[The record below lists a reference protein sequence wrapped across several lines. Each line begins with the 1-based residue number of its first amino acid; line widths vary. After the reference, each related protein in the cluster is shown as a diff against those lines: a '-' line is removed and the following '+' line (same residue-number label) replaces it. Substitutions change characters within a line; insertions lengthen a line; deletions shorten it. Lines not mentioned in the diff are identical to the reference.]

1 MAGALGMLLGAG
13 LQYASGYA
21 NEKLQQKQQQET
33 AAHSAMQDA
42 LANTPG
48 FAETP
53 EGQKAL
59 KNMVGPEYAP
69 IVASAL
75 KFKHQMMQKAQQE
88 YEGAMGGGGG
98 SAAPSAST
106 QMVGAAGGGGRF
118 SQPQQIVRQAPNQM
132 PPMSVT
138 GPNSPPEP
146 TSVGTAPQPTNG
158 SAMPND
164 PATLRDWADRG
175 ERFLGS
181 PEAANSGFSKEQLD
195 VMKNHVTELRNQA
208 KEIETQ
214 TQHQQFHEDTEADR
228 AQTRQMQ
235 LQNHQDMLGLHQQAL
250 AAQEQQRQFMQQMAT
265 AKSDED
271 RNVHFQNASKN
282 LATQTANIA
291 KMLTSSTPSD
301 PATIKSL
308 LDQRNAQAREL
319 KAQADKNKID
329 YDPDQFKPLTTRS
342 APGWLKTYS
351 QGIIGGDKTTIETD
365 DSAGAAKGTGSA
377 PTTSKSGKPMAMGPD
392 GKMHYVE

>member
-21 NEKLQQKQQQET
+21 NEKLQQKQQQEAT
-33 AAHSAMQDA
+33 AHSAMQDA

-195 VMKNHVTELRNQA
+195 VMKNHVTELRDRA
-208 KEIETQ
+208 KEIET
-214 TQHQQFHEDTEADR
+214 
-228 AQTRQMQ
+228 
-235 LQNHQDMLGLHQQAL
+235 
-250 AAQEQQRQFMQQMAT
+250 EQQRALYDSPEAKAKAT
-265 AKSDED
+265 TATTQAKIDTENSP
-271 RNVHFQNASKN
+271 AN
-282 LATQTANIA
+282 LAT
-291 KMLTSSTPSD
+291 
-301 PATIKSL
+301 
-308 LDQRNAQAREL
+308 RERAQAGIGAARAGAAARSKLAPDIVKGEVDLQRQKSTAEAEAKAAVASKVGKPWTPKDGAQLRSTISASVDREMTSPSMVGKL
-319 KAQADKNKID
+319 FSGASLDEKKAEID
-329 YDPDQFKPLTTRS
+329 RRMLALGVLPDGQRIS
-342 APGWLKTYS
+342 DVHGAEVGY
-351 QGIIGGDKTTIETD
+351 DKTTGKISGYVD
-365 DSAGAAKGTGSA
+365 GTGQWH
-377 PTTSKSGKPMAMGPD
+377 D
-392 GKMHYVE
+392 I

>member
-21 NEKLQQKQQQET
+21 NEKLQQKQQQEA

-69 IVASAL
+69 MRDERAQVQASNDG
-75 KFKHQMMQKAQQE
+75 
-88 YEGAMGGGGG
+88 EGTAGIRKEVMGGGGG

-164 PATLRDWADRG
+164 PATLRDTADRS
-175 ERFLGS
+175 ERWLSGS
-181 PEAANSGFSKEQLD
+181 EAQELIANGMLTKTQVEMGKAHIAQLR
-195 VMKNHVTELRNQA
+195 EQA
-208 KEIETQ
+208 KEIET
-214 TQHQQFHEDTEADR
+214 
-228 AQTRQMQ
+228 
-235 LQNHQDMLGLHQQAL
+235 
-250 AAQEQQRQFMQQMAT
+250 EQQRALYDSPEAKAKAT
-265 AKSDED
+265 TATTQAKIDTENSP
-271 RNVHFQNASKN
+271 AN
-282 LATQTANIA
+282 LAT
-291 KMLTSSTPSD
+291 
-301 PATIKSL
+301 
-308 LDQRNAQAREL
+308 RERAQAGIGAARGGAEARSKLAPDIVKGEVDLQRQKSTAEAEAKAAVASKVGKPWTPKDGAQLRSTISASVDREMTSPSMVGKL
-319 KAQADKNKID
+319 FSGASLDEKKAEID
-329 YDPDQFKPLTTRS
+329 RRMLALGVLPDGQRIS
-342 APGWLKTYS
+342 DVHGAQVGY
-351 QGIIGGDKTTIETD
+351 DKTTGKISGYVD
-365 DSAGAAKGTGSA
+365 GTGQWH
-377 PTTSKSGKPMAMGPD
+377 D
-392 GKMHYVE
+392 I